1 VIVHLQEEAFMQTEP
16 LVFAGVCDW
25 AGIVRGKA
33 FPDADTGVRLK
44 KGVGLT
50 HSNIMMSC
58 FGPIYTTPFGTSGDL
73 IIRPDPQMRI
83 EVPFDDGTAERF
95 YLGDIANTDG
105 SAWDFCPRTFLAR
118 ALKALAKSGLTLV
131 ASFEQEFVLTGVED
145 RPGATYALDSFRR
158 QGCFGEAL
166 IAAVRCAGFKP
177 DSFLPEY
184 GPRQYEA
191 TVAAEQGMRAADAAV
206 VVRELARAVAWRTG
220 QRAVFAP
227 MLTPDGIGNGT
238 HIHLSLWDKET
249 PVTYDADADFGISEQ
264 VAPFFAGVLAHLPA
278 ICAFSAP
285 SVASYYRLT
294 PNRWAPV
301 HADLGAQD
309 RGAALRAAPVFQTS
323 PEQPAQQF
331 NVEFRV
337 ADGSNCPYL
346 ALGAIVWAGVDGL
359 VRGLELPAVDA
370 EAPLLPRSLEEALE
384 ALEADEGVASWW
396 TTEAKSA
403 YLAFKRAEIRALD
416 GATPEQ
422 ICTRYAAVY

>member
-1 VIVHLQEEAFMQTEP
+1 MTTEP
-16 LVFAGVCDW
+16 LTFAGVCDW

-33 FPDADTGVRLK
+33 FPDSDIGVRLK

-73 IIRPDPQMRI
+73 LIRPDPSMRI
-83 EVPFDDGTAERF
+83 EVPFEDGTAERF
-95 YLGDIANTDG
+95 YLGDIVNTDG
-105 SAWDFCPRTFLAR
+105 SAWEFCPRTFLAR
-118 ALKALAKSGLTLV
+118 GLEALAKFGLRIV

-158 QGCFGEAL
+158 QGRFGETLTAAL
-166 IAAVRCAGFKP
+166 RTAGFRP

-191 TVAAEQGMRAADAAV
+191 TIAPEQGTRAADAAV
-206 VVRELARAVAWRTG
+206 VLRELARAIAWRMG

-227 MLTPDGIGNGT
+227 MMTPDGIGNGT
-238 HIHLSLWDKET
+238 HIHLSLWDGDT
-249 PVTYDADADFGISEQ
+249 PVTRDADAAYGLSER

-285 SVASYYRLT
+285 SVASYYRLR

-301 HADLGAQD
+301 HADLGVQD
-309 RGAALRAAPVFQTS
+309 RGAAIRVAPVFPTS
-323 PEQPAQQF
+323 PEDPARQF

-346 ALGAIVWAGVDGL
+346 ALGAVVWAGVNGL
-359 VRGLELPAVDA
+359 AQKLALPAADT
-370 EAPLLPRSLEEALE
+370 ERPLLPRALEEALA
-384 ALEADEGVASWW
+384 ALEADEGTGSWW
-396 TTEAKSA
+396 STEAKSA
-403 YLAFKRAEIRALD
+403 YLAFKRAEIQALE
-416 GATPEQ
+416 GATPEE
-422 ICTRYAAVY
+422 ICERYVAVY

>member
-1 VIVHLQEEAFMQTEP
+1 MQTDP
-16 LVFAGVCDW
+16 LVFVGACDW

-33 FPDADTGVRLK
+33 FPQTDIDVRLT

-73 IIRPDPQMRI
+73 IIRPDPRMRI
-83 EVPFDDGTAERF
+83 EVPFEDGTAERF
-95 YLGDIANTDG
+95 YLGNIVNTDG
-105 SAWDFCPRTFLAR
+105 SDWEFCPRTFLAR
-118 ALKALAKSGLTLV
+118 ALEALAKFGLRLV

-158 QGCFGEAL
+158 QGQFGETLMAAL
-166 IAAVRCAGFKP
+166 RTAGFKA

-191 TVAAEQGMRAADAAV
+191 TVAAEEGLRAADAAV
-206 VVRELARAVAWRTG
+206 VLRELARAVAWRSG
-220 QRAVFAP
+220 QRVIFSP
-227 MLTPDGIGNGT
+227 MLAPDGIGNGV
-238 HIHLSLWDKET
+238 HIHLSLWDGET
-249 PVTYDADADFGISEQ
+249 PTTYDAAGVCRISER
-264 VAPFFAGVLAHLPA
+264 VAPFFAGVLEHLPA

-285 SVASYYRLT
+285 SIASYYRLT

-301 HADLGAQD
+301 HADLKVQD
-309 RGAALRAAPVFQTS
+309 RGAALRVAPVFATS
-323 PEQPAQQF
+323 PEEPSRQF

-346 ALGAIVWAGVDGL
+346 ALGAVVWAGVDGL
-359 VRGLELPAVDA
+359 ARRFALPPVNA

-384 ALEADEGVASWW
+384 ALEADEQSASWW
-396 TTEAKSA
+396 SAEAKSA
-403 YLAFKRAEIRALD
+403 YLAFKRAEIEALK
-416 GATPEQ
+416 GATPKE
-422 ICTRYAAVY
+422 ICARYAAVY

>member
-1 VIVHLQEEAFMQTEP
+1 MTTEP

-25 AGIVRGKA
+25 AGLVRGKA
-33 FPDADTGVRLK
+33 FPEADLEVRLK

-58 FGPIYTTPFGTSGDL
+58 FGPIYTTPFGTTGDL
-73 IIRPDPQMRI
+73 IIRPDPDVRI

-95 YLGDIANTDG
+95 YLGDIVNTDG
-105 SAWDFCPRTFLAR
+105 SRWEYCPRTFLAR
-118 ALKALAKSGLTLV
+118 ALEALAKFGFRLT

-158 QGCFGEAL
+158 QGRFGEAL
-166 IAAVRCAGFKP
+166 MAAIRTAGFTP

-184 GPRQYEA
+184 GPRQYET
-191 TVAAEQGMRAADAAV
+191 TVAADEGMRAADAAV
-206 VVRELARAVAWRTG
+206 VVRELARAIAWRTG

-227 MLTPDGIGNGT
+227 MMAPDGIGNGT
-238 HIHLSLWDKET
+238 HVHLSLWNGEA
-249 PVTYDADADFGISEQ
+249 PVTYDPSATLGISKQ
-264 VAPFFAGVLAHLPA
+264 SAPFFAGVLAHLPA

-301 HADLGAQD
+301 HADLGVQD
-309 RGAALRAAPVFQTS
+309 RGAAVRVAPVFPTS
-323 PEQPAQQF
+323 PEEPERQF

-359 VRGLELPAVDA
+359 ARGLTLPPADA
-370 EAPLLPRSLEEALE
+370 EAPLLPRSLEAALAALE
-384 ALEADEGVASWW
+384 TDEARVNWW
-396 TTEAKSA
+396 SNETNSA
-403 YLAFKRAEIRALD
+403 YLAFKRAEIGALE
-416 GATPEQ
+416 GASPEQ
-422 ICTRYAAVY
+422 VCERYAAVY

>member
-1 VIVHLQEEAFMQTEP
+1 MKTDHLI
-16 LVFAGVCDW
+16 FAGVCDW

-33 FPDADTGVRLK
+33 FPEADIDVRLK

-50 HSNIMMSC
+50 HTNIMMSA

-73 IIRPDPQMRI
+73 IIRPDPRMRI
-83 EVPFDDGTAERF
+83 EVPFEDGTAERF
-95 YLGDIANTDG
+95 YLGDIVNTDG
-105 SAWDFCPRTFLAR
+105 SAWDYCPRTFLAR
-118 ALKALAKSGLTLV
+118 ALEALSRFGLRAV

-158 QGCFGEAL
+158 QGRFGETL
-166 IAAVRCAGFKP
+166 MAAMKTAGFTP

-191 TVAAEQGMRAADAAV
+191 TVAAEEGVRAADAAV
-206 VVRELARAVAWRTG
+206 VLRELARAVAWRTG
-220 QRAVFAP
+220 QRAIFTP
-227 MLTPDGIGNGT
+227 MLTPGGIGNGT
-238 HIHLSLWDKET
+238 HIHLSLWDSEK
-249 PVTYDADADFGISEQ
+249 PVTQDTSAPYGISKR

-285 SVASYYRLT
+285 SVPSYYRLT

-301 HADLGAQD
+301 HADLGVQD
-309 RGAALRAAPVFQTS
+309 RGVALRVAPVFPTS
-323 PEQPAQQF
+323 PEEPARQF

-346 ALGAIVWAGVDGL
+346 ALGAIIWAGIDGL
-359 VRGLELPAVDA
+359 ARELSLPPQDR
-370 EAPLLPRSLEEALE
+370 EAPLLPRSLEAALA
-384 ALEADEGVASWW
+384 ALEADDETASWF
-396 TTEAKSA
+396 TAGAKSA
-403 YLAFKRAEIRALD
+403 YLDFKRAEIKALE
-416 GATPEQ
+416 GMTPEE

>member
-1 VIVHLQEEAFMQTEP
+1 MHTEP

-33 FPDADTGVRLK
+33 FPDADTAVRLK
-44 KGVGLT
+44 KGVGLA

-73 IIRPDPQMRI
+73 IIRPDPQVRI

-95 YLGDIANTDG
+95 YLGDIVNTDG

-118 ALKALAKSGLTLV
+118 ALEALAKSGLTVV

-145 RPGATYALDSFRR
+145 RPGATYALDAFRR
-158 QGCFGEAL
+158 QGFFGEAL
-166 IAAVRCAGFKP
+166 IAAVRMAGFKP

-206 VVRELARAVAWRTG
+206 VVRELARAIAWRTG
-220 QRAVFAP
+220 QRAIFAP
-227 MLTPDGIGNGT
+227 MLAPDGIGNGT
-238 HIHLSLWDKET
+238 HIHLSLWDGET
-249 PVTYDADADFGISEQ
+249 PVTHDANAVHGISER

-309 RGAALRAAPVFQTS
+309 RGAALRVAPVFQTS
-323 PEQPAQQF
+323 PEEPARQF

-359 VRGLELPAVDA
+359 ARGLELPTAGA
-370 EAPLLPRSLEEALE
+370 EAPLLPRSLEAALE
-384 ALEADEGVASWW
+384 ALEADEGTAPWW
-396 TTEAKSA
+396 NADARSA
-403 YLAFKRAEIRALD
+403 YLAFKRAEIKALE

-422 ICTRYAAVY
+422 ICARYAAVY